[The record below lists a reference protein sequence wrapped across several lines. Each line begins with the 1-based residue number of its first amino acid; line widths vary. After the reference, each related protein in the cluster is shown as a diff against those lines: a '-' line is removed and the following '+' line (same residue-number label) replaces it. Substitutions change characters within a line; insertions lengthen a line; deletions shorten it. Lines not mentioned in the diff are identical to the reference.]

1 MQPFRVHIL
10 GCGSALP
17 TAHHHPSS
25 QVVEIRGKYFMI
37 DCGEGTQAQVRR
49 SHINFSKLQ
58 AVFISH
64 IHGDHVFGL
73 MGMISTFGLQGRT
86 APLHVYAPEGYE
98 ALFHAEMQ
106 MFCSTI
112 DYEVIFHPVDTSV
125 RQVIFEDRSL
135 TVETIPLKHR
145 MPCAGF
151 LFKEKQGERHINP
164 KALEFYNVPRSQ
176 INNLRAGLDWT
187 SLEGE
192 VIPNDK
198 LTTPPD
204 PVRSYAYCSDTR
216 YMQSLGKDLSGV
228 TMLYHEATYGEDMK
242 DNAVKYMH
250 STAREAA
257 LTAKTAGAGKLLL
270 GHYSQ
275 RYSDEKPLLNEA
287 KQVFENTL
295 LSNEGMTIDVL

>member
-1 MQPFRVHIL
+1 MV
-10 GCGSALP
+10 
-17 TAHHHPSS
+17 
-25 QVVEIRGKYFMI
+25 

-112 DYEVIFHPVDTSV
+112 DYEVFFHPVDTSV

-187 SLEGE
+187 SHEGE

-250 STAREAA
+250 STACEAA
-257 LTAKTAGAGKLLL
+257 LTAKAAGAGKLLL

>member
-17 TAHHHPSS
+17 TAHHNPSS

-187 SLEGE
+187 SPEGE

-257 LTAKTAGAGKLLL
+257 LTAKAAGAGKLLL

-275 RYSDEKPLLNEA
+275 RYSDERPLLNEA

>member
-17 TAHHHPSS
+17 TAHHNPSS
-25 QVVEIRGKYFMI
+25 QVVEIRGKFFMV

-187 SLEGE
+187 SPEGE

-257 LTAKTAGAGKLLL
+257 LTAKAAGAGKLLL

>member
-17 TAHHHPSS
+17 TAHHNPSS

-112 DYEVIFHPVDTSV
+112 DYEVIFHAVDTSV

-187 SLEGE
+187 SPEGE

-257 LTAKTAGAGKLLL
+257 LTAKAAGAGKLLL

-275 RYSDEKPLLNEA
+275 RYSDERPLLNEA

>member
-1 MQPFRVHIL
+1 
-10 GCGSALP
+10 
-17 TAHHHPSS
+17 
-25 QVVEIRGKYFMI
+25 MI

-187 SLEGE
+187 SPEGE
-192 VIPNDK
+192 LIPNDK

-242 DNAVKYMH
+242 DNAMVVIEPPSIDPRIVNQYSFFSIVPNGIEDVEVFLDKYTNNTIKYVIPKELRWRIRDMLDGQNVSERMFFPGLDGLSCWLGRHYFVK
-250 STAREAA
+250 
-257 LTAKTAGAGKLLL
+257 
-270 GHYSQ
+270 
-275 RYSDEKPLLNEA
+275 
-287 KQVFENTL
+287 
-295 LSNEGMTIDVL
+295 

>member
-1 MQPFRVHIL
+1 
-10 GCGSALP
+10 
-17 TAHHHPSS
+17 
-25 QVVEIRGKYFMI
+25 MI

-187 SLEGE
+187 SPEGE

-257 LTAKTAGAGKLLL
+257 LTAKAAGAGKLLL

-275 RYSDEKPLLNEA
+275 RYSDERPLLNEA

>member
-1 MQPFRVHIL
+1 
-10 GCGSALP
+10 
-17 TAHHHPSS
+17 
-25 QVVEIRGKYFMI
+25 MI

-98 ALFHAEMQ
+98 SLFHAEMQ

-187 SLEGE
+187 SPEGE

-257 LTAKTAGAGKLLL
+257 LTAKAAGAGKLLL

>member
-1 MQPFRVHIL
+1 
-10 GCGSALP
+10 
-17 TAHHHPSS
+17 
-25 QVVEIRGKYFMI
+25 MI

-49 SHINFSKLQ
+49 SRINFSKLQ

-73 MGMISTFGLQGRT
+73 IGMISTFGLQGRT
-86 APLHVYAPEGYE
+86 APLHIYAPKGYE

-112 DYEVIFHPVDTSV
+112 DYEVIFHPVDTYV

-135 TVETIPLKHR
+135 TVETIPLRHR

-151 LFKEKQGERHINP
+151 LFSEKQGERHINP

-187 SLEGE
+187 SPEGE

-216 YMQSLGKDLSGV
+216 YMPSLGEALKGV
-228 TMLYHEATYGEDMK
+228 TVLYHEATYGEDMK

-257 LTAKTAGAGKLLL
+257 LTAKAANASKLLL

-275 RYSDEKPLLNEA
+275 RYSDERPLLDEA
-287 KQVFENTL
+287 RAIFPNTFL
-295 LSNEGMTIDVL
+295 TDEKIIFDI